1 MKRSD
6 LRRLLA
12 LFLALTLCA
21 ALLAGCGKSDED
33 EAPEETVSREIQA
46 APGGSGPEFSEEF
59 DQSAR
64 FATETIGDTMGIVFN
79 GFRGKR
85 DTPYFVT
92 AGGSI
97 TIAARA
103 TTESESMFGY
113 RVSLW
118 QQTDYGTTI
127 YVEGRTLALTADGQ
141 WYTGTIEG
149 LTPGVRYKLTLAYDS
164 SRFNLAGSM
173 AVRGLA
179 GADAD
184 EEEGEEGEEG

>member
-1 MKRSD
+1 MKRTD
-6 LRRLLA
+6 PRRLLA
-12 LFLALTLCA
+12 LLLALTLCIG
-21 ALLAGCGKSDED
+21 LLAGCGKSEED
-33 EAPEETVSREIQA
+33 EAPEETPSREIQA
-46 APGGSGPEFSEEF
+46 TAGGSGPEFSEEF
-59 DQSAR
+59 DRSAH

-79 GFRGKR
+79 GFRGKK

-92 AGGSI
+92 EGSSI
-97 TIAARA
+97 TITARA

-127 YVEGRTLALTADGQ
+127 YVEGRTVALTADGQ
-141 WYTGTIEG
+141 WYTGTIDG
-149 LTPGVRYKLTLAYDS
+149 LTPGVRYKLSLAYDS

-179 GADAD
+179 SADAD

>member
-1 MKRSD
+1 MKRSYP
-6 LRRLLA
+6 RRLLA
-12 LFLALTLCA
+12 LLLALTLCA
-21 ALLAGCGKSDED
+21 GLLAGCSKKDGDD
-33 EAPEETVSREIQA
+33 APEETPSREIQA

-59 DQSAR
+59 DQTAH
-64 FATETIGDTMGIVFN
+64 FATETAGDTMGVVFN
-79 GFRGKR
+79 GFRGKK

-92 AGGSI
+92 AGSSI
-97 TIAARA
+97 TITARA

-118 QQTDYGTTI
+118 QQTDYGTTL

-141 WYTGTIEG
+141 WYTGTIDG
-149 LTPGVRYKLTLAYDS
+149 LTPGVRYKLSLAYDS

-179 GADAD
+179 SADAD
-184 EEEGEEGEEG
+184 EEGEEGEEG